1 MKFAFPAVAGSAMMF
16 IALLPAYAEE
26 DSLQLSHPADTSQAY
41 QDADDINP
49 FDFAVPLLTREMPV
63 PSYGQRPA
71 DPSTSTTE
79 PMPMD
84 ESMPG
89 MDHSNMPGMSGSDN

>member
-1 MKFAFPAVAGSAMMF
+1 MTL
-16 IALLPAYAEE
+16 IALLPAHAEE
-26 DSLQLSHPADTSQAY
+26 DSLQLSHPADTSEAY
-41 QDADDINP
+41 QGADETNP
-49 FDFAVPLLTREMPV
+49 FDFAVPLLTREVPT

-71 DPSTSTTE
+71 DPSASATE

>member
-1 MKFAFPAVAGSAMMF
+1 MKFV
-16 IALLPAYAEE
+16 LPAIAGAAMTLVALVAAHAEQ
-26 DSLQLSHPADTSQAY
+26 DVPQLNHPADTSLAY
-41 QDADDINP
+41 QSADDINP
-49 FDFAVPLLTREMPV
+49 FDFAVPLLTREAPA

-71 DPSTSTTE
+71 DPNASTAE

>member
-1 MKFAFPAVAGSAMMF
+1 MKFALPAVAGAAMTF
-16 IALLPAYAEE
+16 IALLSAHAEE
-26 DSLQLSHPADTSQAY
+26 DGLQLSHPADTSQAY
-41 QDADDINP
+41 HGADDINP
-49 FDFAVPLLTREMPV
+49 FDFAVPLLTREAPA

-71 DPSTSTTE
+71 DSSTSMTD

>member
-1 MKFAFPAVAGSAMMF
+1 MKFALPAVAGVAMTF
-16 IALLPAYAEE
+16 IALLSAHAEQ
-26 DSLQLSHPADTSQAY
+26 DGPQLSHPADTSQAY
-41 QDADDINP
+41 QGPDDISP
-49 FDFAVPLLTREMPV
+49 FDFAVPLVTREAPV

-71 DPSTSTTE
+71 DPSTSTAE